1 MVRTTPSE
9 GNSRVDLI
17 HFPQTHSFDLHLRF
31 RYRSSKVS
39 DHERSGNAEAF
50 WAAFREV
57 VSTSS
62 NDWQNEATAELMQAE
77 FERKLSASLGRMF
90 SRRFLGRGHHHGMME
105 GRVGE
110 PAPASFYVLVKSV
123 SFRCRVSGYSSLN
136 LDMAVSGFQ
145 ALADLF
151 DRDFESFRVFF
162 EPFLAQSIGEAYGDR
177 LAACLA
183 AAPDFPQGFIADF
196 QRPRAPSTEAPVPK
210 KRAGVDPGLRA
221 EWLWRLAN
229 GSLLVPVAFALA
241 VLIIGG
247 LALRDLHRAYV
258 DGLSRVLELATTLA
272 RGAEPQPAQTAA
284 TDGGASQSPT
294 EPSPPAAAPP

>member
-1 MVRTTPSE
+1 MARTILSE
-9 GNSRVDLI
+9 ASSSVDRV
-17 HFPQTHSFDLHLRF
+17 HFPQTHAFDLRLRF
-31 RYRSSKVS
+31 RYRSSS
-39 DHERSGNAEAF
+39 ASGRDRGDDAEAF
-50 WAAFREV
+50 WDAFREV
-57 VSTSS
+57 ASTSS
-62 NDWQNEATAELMQAE
+62 NDWRSEATAELMQAE

-90 SRRFLGRGHHHGMME
+90 SRRFLGRGHHGMME

-162 EPFLAQSIGEAYGDR
+162 DPFLAQSIENAYSDR

-183 AAPDFPQGFIADF
+183 AEPDFPQGFIADF
-196 QRPRAPSTEAPVPK
+196 QRPRAPSTEAPAPK

-229 GSLLVPVAFALA
+229 GSLLVPVALALA
-241 VLIIGG
+241 VLIFGG

-258 DGLSRVLELATTLA
+258 DGLSRVLELATTLG
-272 RGAEPQPAQTAA
+272 RGAEPPPAQPAA
-284 TDGGASQSPT
+284 TSGGASQSPT
-294 EPSPPAAAPP
+294 EPSPPPAAPP